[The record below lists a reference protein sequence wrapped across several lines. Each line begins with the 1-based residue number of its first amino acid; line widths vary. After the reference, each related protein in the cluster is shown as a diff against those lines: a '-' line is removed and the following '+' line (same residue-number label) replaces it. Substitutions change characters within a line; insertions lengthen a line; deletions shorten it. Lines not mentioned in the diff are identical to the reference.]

1 MKNDMCAEVRHDRA
15 GHNYS
20 LSDGADQ
27 HYNSCDIY
35 IGLINYWPLHREECK
50 LESKEWQ
57 KFASSNICFCL
68 CAKSFDMWKP
78 VPPTRSFSC
87 KSNYFAYCRFCMEN
101 LF

>member
-35 IGLINYWPLHREECK
+35 IGLINYWPLYREECK
-50 LESKEWQ
+50 RG
-57 KFASSNICFCL
+57 
-68 CAKSFDMWKP
+68 
-78 VPPTRSFSC
+78 V
-87 KSNYFAYCRFCMEN
+87 
-101 LF
+101 